1 MLQLPAADPPEKP
14 GAAHG
19 RGLLSPRGCHM
30 APPAAPP
37 PPPSRRH
44 RGGSERGGRAG
55 ELASET
61 ALTKKIPPARL
72 PKESFLKST
81 YLYFLYVWFVNVA
94 QRGLS
99 SVRGDPSVTCH
110 CPLQIKGTR
119 ANAEQDTREM
129 RQWHW
134 RAGLEFKE
142 KVRITTEKSN
152 VASFFSFF
160 GQDMPGAP
168 QKQTP
173 RRAQQGLVCRTTDFK
188 MCDSNHTPGL
198 CTR

>member
-1 MLQLPAADPPEKP
+1 MGCRQQCWFFFSFFSFPRRQGVNSDESCREQRLKLPGRHWPVVPFLPSFLRSLFLPLLLPFPPSLSVLQLPAADPPEKP

-81 YLYFLYVWFVNVA
+81 YLYFSRLVY
-94 QRGLS
+94 GL
-99 SVRGDPSVTCH
+99 
-110 CPLQIKGTR
+110 L
-119 ANAEQDTREM
+119 M
-129 RQWHW
+129 
-134 RAGLEFKE
+134 
-142 KVRITTEKSN
+142 
-152 VASFFSFF
+152 
-160 GQDMPGAP
+160 
-168 QKQTP
+168 
-173 RRAQQGLVCRTTDFK
+173 
-188 MCDSNHTPGL
+188 
-198 CTR
+198 